1 MIKYGNYVKLPYF
14 MERLSESDAGID
26 SNSPSLSQEQPS
38 VLKRFRGGFLL
49 VLGYLLSPLSWWND
63 LFFNLPFA
71 YGLGYLAGRFSPNF
85 FLPAA
90 IAGYWLSNVAGIL
103 LMQLG
108 IIDVLQ
114 ENAKE
119 RNLKKEL
126 LTGVVSSTVYT
137 LIILGLIHFHVLA
150 TPDLELEGSSFS
162 LSALWPFGGDR

>member
-1 MIKYGNYVKLPYF
+1 
-14 MERLSESDAGID
+14 MERLSEPDAPLD
-26 SNSPSLSQEQPS
+26 STSSFSPEQPTP
-38 VLKRFRGGFLL
+38 LKRLRGGFLL

-71 YGLGYLAGRFSPNF
+71 YGLGYLASRFSPDF

-108 IIDVLQ
+108 IMDVFQ
-114 ENAKE
+114 GEAKE

-126 LTGVVSSTVYT
+126 ITGVVSSTVYT
-137 LIILGLIHFHVLA
+137 LIILGLIHLHILE
-150 TPDLELEGSSFS
+150 TPGLDLEGSSFS
-162 LSALWPFGGDR
+162 LSVLWPFGGDR

>member
-1 MIKYGNYVKLPYF
+1 
-14 MERLSESDAGID
+14 MERLPELSETLD
-26 SNSPSLSQEQPS
+26 SAENSASTSQIPL
-38 VLKRFRGGFLL
+38 LKRLRGGFLF

-71 YGLGYLAGRFSPNF
+71 YGFGYLASRLSPNY

-108 IIDVLQ
+108 IVDVFQ
-114 ENAKE
+114 GEAKE

-126 LTGVVSSTVYT
+126 LTGVVSSTAYT
-137 LIILGLIHFHVLA
+137 FIRPRGQFIQLECAVPLGR
-150 TPDLELEGSSFS
+150 ES
-162 LSALWPFGGDR
+162 LR

>member
-1 MIKYGNYVKLPYF
+1 
-14 MERLSESDAGID
+14 MERLSESDAAIH
-26 SNSPSLSQEQPS
+26 SNSSPLNREQPS
-38 VLKRFRGGFLL
+38 ALKRLRGGFLL

-71 YGLGYLAGRFSPNF
+71 YGLGYLASRFSPDF

-108 IIDVLQ
+108 IIDVFQ
-114 ENAKE
+114 EEAKE
-119 RNLKKEL
+119 RNFKKEL

-137 LIILGLIHFHVLA
+137 LIILGLIHFHILE
-150 TPDLELEGSSFS
+150 TPGLELEESSFS